1 MHKISSSQSL
11 PDDWTF
17 YRKSV
22 ARAQRLA
29 LNDHNCYLETSHLIS
44 SSQGGSSCL
53 SRSSSMSDLPTSP
66 SIPSS
71 EIALQQSHQQPASS
85 SAASPSSLA
94 ISRFRAYLSN
104 LLPAVLGAEEEDI
117 LDSLL
122 HESQAEDF
130 EERVA
135 KFVGDSAIG
144 VVYVNQVRER
154 TVEGDGE

>member
-1 MHKISSSQSL
+1 
-11 PDDWTF
+11 
-17 YRKSV
+17 
-22 ARAQRLA
+22 
-29 LNDHNCYLETSHLIS
+29 
-44 SSQGGSSCL
+44 
-53 SRSSSMSDLPTSP
+53 MSDLPTGP

-85 SAASPSSLA
+85 SSAASPSSLA
-94 ISRFRAYLSN
+94 ISRFQTYLSN